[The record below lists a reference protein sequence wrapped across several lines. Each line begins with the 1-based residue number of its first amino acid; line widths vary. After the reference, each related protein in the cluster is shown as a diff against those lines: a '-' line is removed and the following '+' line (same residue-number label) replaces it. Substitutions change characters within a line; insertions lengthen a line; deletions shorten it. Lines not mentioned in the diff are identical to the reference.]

1 MGRILSVGLCFGV
14 TLLVG
19 CAAGAAVT
27 PPGAP
32 APASAIT
39 QQAAPRLPW
48 QATRLGSPDARH
60 SWMAPE
66 AKERDLLYVSDDTTY
81 DVYVFSYPQGKL
93 VGTLTGFAAPGSLCS
108 DARGDVFIPNV
119 LTSTIVEYAHGSASP
134 IGILNDATQSYPDAC
149 AVNPVTGDL
158 AVSNNGSGTGEGR
171 GGIAIYH
178 AAAGDPAFYRA
189 MYHPY
194 SCGYDPK
201 GKLFIDG
208 EDASFDNFQF
218 GVLAGAGRRYR
229 KVVLN
234 QAISLAGGVAWD
246 GARIAVGD
254 VYGAA
259 IYQFSIRGSIGNR
272 VGSTPLTGT
281 VAAWQF
287 EVDGGRVVV
296 PNYDVQHQSGSK
308 ILTYDYPSGGA
319 ARRAFGSGVVLD
331 PVGATLSRPQ

>member
-1 MGRILSVGLCFGV
+1 M
-14 TLLVG
+14 
-19 CAAGAAVT
+19 AV
-27 PPGAP
+27 
-32 APASAIT
+32 AS

-48 QATRLGSPDARH
+48 QAPKLARPDVRQSWMEPDAKLR
-60 SWMAPE
+60 E
-66 AKERDLLYVSDDTTY
+66 LLYVSDDTTY

-93 VGTLTGFAAPGSLCS
+93 VGTLTGFAAPGSLCG
-108 DARGDVFIPNV
+108 DAAGDVFIPNV

-134 IGILNDATQSYPDAC
+134 IATLNDAKQSYPDAC
-149 AVNPVTGDL
+149 DVNHVTGDL

-178 AAAGDPAFYRA
+178 SASGDPAFYRA

-218 GVLAGAGRRYR
+218 GVLPAARGRYR
-229 KVVLN
+229 KIVLN
-234 QAISLAGGVAWD
+234 QSISLAGGVVWD

-259 IYQFSIRGSIGNR
+259 IYQFSIKGSKGKR
-272 VGSTPLTGT
+272 VGSTPLTGAM
-281 VAAWQF
+281 AAWQF
-287 EVDGGRVVV
+287 EVDGKKVVL
-296 PNYDVQHQSGSK
+296 PNYDPGNQSGSK
-308 ILTYDYPSGGA
+308 ILSYDYPSGGV
-319 ARRAFGSGVVLD
+319 ARKAFGAGIVHD
-331 PVGATLSRPQ
+331 PVGAVLSRPQ

>member
-14 TLLVG
+14 TLIVG
-19 CAAGAAVT
+19 CAGQSTGT
-27 PPGAP
+27 PPGA
-32 APASAIT
+32 AGATSILT
-39 QQAAPRLPW
+39 QQNAPRLPW
-48 QATRLGSPDARH
+48 RASLLGHSDVRQSWMNPDAK
-60 SWMAPE
+60 W
-66 AKERDLLYVSDDTTY
+66 RDLLYVSDDRTY
-81 DVYVFSYPQGKL
+81 DVYVFSYPEGKL

-119 LTSTIVEYAHGSASP
+119 LTSTIVEYAHGNATP
-134 IGILNDATQSYPDAC
+134 IATLNDATQSYPDAC
-149 AVNPVTGDL
+149 DVNPVTGDL

-178 AAAGDPAFYRA
+178 AAAGTPVFYRA

-218 GVLAGAGRRYR
+218 GVLPAAGRRYR
-229 KVVLN
+229 KIVLN
-234 QAISLAGGVAWD
+234 QSISLAGGVAWD
-246 GARIAVGD
+246 GARVAVGD

-259 IYQFSIRGSIGNR
+259 IYQFSIKGSKGNR

-287 EVDGGRVVV
+287 EVDGGKVVL
-296 PNYDVQHQSGSK
+296 PNSDAPDQSGSK
-308 ILTYDYPSGGA
+308 ILSYDYPSGGT
-319 ARRAFGSGVVLD
+319 ARKAFGGGIVLD
-331 PVGATLSRPQ
+331 PVGATVSRPQ

>member
-19 CAAGAAVT
+19 CASQSAVT
-27 PPGAP
+27 PPGAT
-32 APASAIT
+32 APGGIVARQIS
-39 QQAAPRLPW
+39 PRLPW
-48 QATRLGSPDARH
+48 QTPRLGRPDARR
-60 SWMAPE
+60 SWMAPD
-66 AKERDLLYVSDDTTY
+66 AKWRDLLYVSDDTTY
-81 DVYVFSYPQGKL
+81 DVYVFSYPQGRL
-93 VGTLTGFAAPGSLCS
+93 VGTLTRFAAPGSLCS
-108 DARGDVFIPNV
+108 DPHGDVFIPNV

-134 IGILNDATQSYPDAC
+134 IATLNDATQSYPDAC
-149 AVNPVTGDL
+149 DVNPVTGDL

-171 GGIAIYH
+171 GDIAIYH
-178 AAAGDPAFYRA
+178 AAAGNPAFYRA

-218 GVLAGAGRRYR
+218 GVLPAAGRRYH
-229 KVVLN
+229 KIVLN
-234 QAISLAGGVAWD
+234 QSISLAGGVAWD

-259 IYQFSIRGSIGNR
+259 IYQFSINGSKGDR

-281 VAAWQF
+281 IAAWQF
-287 EVDGGRVVV
+287 EVDRGRVVV
-296 PNYDVQHQSGSK
+296 PNYDARNQNGSK
-308 ILTYDYPSGGA
+308 ILSYDYPSGGA
-319 ARRAFGSGVVLD
+319 ARKAFGAGIVLD
-331 PVGATLSRPQ
+331 PVGATVSRPQ